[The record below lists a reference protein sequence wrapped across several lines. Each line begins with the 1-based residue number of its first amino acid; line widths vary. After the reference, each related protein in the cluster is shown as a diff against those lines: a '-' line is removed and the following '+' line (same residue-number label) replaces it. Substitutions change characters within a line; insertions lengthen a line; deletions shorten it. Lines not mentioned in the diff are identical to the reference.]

1 MDTIDVAVVYVD
13 GPAAFFLL
21 PPWRERGLG
30 GRGGGAGGSTHPES
44 VVDKVSV

>member
-13 GPAAFFLL
+13 GPAAFFCC
-21 PPWRERGLG
+21 PHEEKG
-30 GRGGGAGGSTHPES
+30 GWGGGGGAGSTHPES

>member
-13 GPAAFFLL
+13 GPAAFFCC
-21 PPWRERGLG
+21 PHEEKG
-30 GRGGGAGGSTHPES
+30 GGGGAGSTHPES

>member
-30 GRGGGAGGSTHPES
+30 GAGGGREEVPTQNQW
-44 VVDKVSV
+44 

>member
-13 GPAAFFLL
+13 GPAAFFCR
-21 PPWRERGLG
+21 PHEEKG
-30 GRGGGAGGSTHPES
+30 GWGAGSTHPES

>member
-13 GPAAFFLL
+13 GPAAFFCC
-21 PPWRERGLG
+21 PHEEKG
-30 GRGGGAGGSTHPES
+30 GWGAGAGSTHPES

>member
-13 GPAAFFLL
+13 GPAAFFCC
-21 PPWRERGLG
+21 PHEEKG
-30 GRGGGAGGSTHPES
+30 GWGGGPGSTHPES

>member
-13 GPAAFFLL
+13 GPAAFFCC
-21 PPWRERGLG
+21 PHEEKG
-30 GRGGGAGGSTHPES
+30 GCGGGGAGSTHPES

>member
-13 GPAAFFLL
+13 GPAAFFCC
-21 PPWRERGLG
+21 PHEEK
-30 GRGGGAGGSTHPES
+30 GGGAGSTHPES

>member
-13 GPAAFFLL
+13 GPAAFFCC
-21 PPWRERGLG
+21 PHEEKG
-30 GRGGGAGGSTHPES
+30 GGGAGSTHPES

>member
-13 GPAAFFLL
+13 GPAAFFCC
-21 PPWRERGLG
+21 PHEEKGDG
-30 GRGGGAGGSTHPES
+30 GGGAGSTHPES

>member
-13 GPAAFFLL
+13 GPAAFFCC
-21 PPWRERGLG
+21 PHGEREGVW
-30 GRGGGAGGSTHPES
+30 GGGAGSTHPES

>member
-13 GPAAFFLL
+13 GPAAFFCC
-21 PPWRERGLG
+21 PMKRKGV
-30 GRGGGAGGSTHPES
+30 GGGGGSTHPES